1 MKKSRK
7 KLKPL
12 LFFLCFCCISVIS
25 TSLQAVE
32 IRFKD
37 GDIYFATLV
46 AETEKTIKVSF
57 FNQIYEVPK
66 TDLEFFDVSK
76 KGKEESYKVVKVILK
91 DGSSIKG
98 IYVEKNEIEYILK
111 TELGFLNL
119 KKTSINPPFP
129 KKEDSPE
136 FPRKYLFEEVKN
148 PETRIGI
155 STPIQAFIPAL
166 SNNTTGLI
174 GVSVFI
180 EPAFV
185 QWSSWMGGF
194 RMELL
199 QSLPKT
205 SLQIAQSS
213 IYAIHPFWDSE
224 DKYHHLFYGL
234 SLGVANLQ
242 YRVPTGSG
250 DTRSGL
256 NFFTT
261 FELIYEYSKW
271 TNVFIRSS
279 LKSSFYIEPKE
290 IIPALGIEFS
300 AGVRL

>member
-1 MKKSRK
+1 MKKSIK
-7 KLKPL
+7 KSNTLL
-12 LFFLCFCCISVIS
+12 LSFYFLFFNILS

-57 FNQIYEVPK
+57 FNETYEVPK

-76 KGKEESYKVVKVILK
+76 KGKEESYKVVKVTLR
-91 DGSSIKG
+91 DGSTIKG
-98 IYVEKNEIEYILK
+98 IYVEENENEYILK

-136 FPRKYLFEEVKN
+136 FPRKYLLEEVKN

-155 STPIQAFIPAL
+155 STPFHVFIPPL
-166 SNNTTGLI
+166 SQNTVGLV
-174 GVSVFI
+174 GVSLFI

-185 QWSSWMGGF
+185 QWRAWMGGF

-199 QSLPKT
+199 QSVPKT

-213 IYAIHPFWDSE
+213 VYAFHPFWDSE

-242 YRVPTGSG
+242 YKVPTGSG

-256 NFFTT
+256 NPFTT
-261 FELIYEYSKW
+261 FELIYEYSGW
-271 TNVFIRSS
+271 SSLFLRSS
-279 LKSSFYIEPKE
+279 LKSSFYFEPKE
-290 IIPALGIEFS
+290 VIPALGIEFS

>member
-7 KLKPL
+7 KDIIL
-12 LFFLCFCCISVIS
+12 LFFLYFSLLPAIS
-25 TSLQAVE
+25 TSLNAVE
-32 IRFKD
+32 LRFKE
-37 GDIYFATLV
+37 GNIYFATLMN
-46 AETEKTIKVSF
+46 ETEKTIKVSYM
-57 FNQIYEVPK
+57 NEIYEVPK
-66 TDLEFFDVSK
+66 TDLEFYDVSK
-76 KGKEESYKVVKVILK
+76 KGRNESYKVSKVTLR

-98 IYVEKNEIEYILK
+98 IYVEENENEFILK

-155 STPIQAFIPAL
+155 STPFHVFIPPL
-166 SNNTTGLI
+166 SQNTVGLV
-174 GVSVFI
+174 GVSLFI

-185 QWSSWMGGF
+185 QWRAWMGGF

-199 QSLPKT
+199 QSVPKS

-213 IYAIHPFWDSE
+213 FYAIHPFWDSE

-234 SLGVANLQ
+234 SLGLANLQ
-242 YRVPTGSG
+242 YKVPTGSG

-256 NFFTT
+256 NPFTT
-261 FELIYEYSKW
+261 FELMYEYSGW
-271 TNVFIRSS
+271 SSLFLRSS
-279 LKSSFYIEPKE
+279 LKSNFYLEPKE
-290 IIPALGIEFS
+290 VIPSLGIEFS

>member
-1 MKKSRK
+1 MKKSIK
-7 KLKPL
+7 KVNTL
-12 LFFLCFCCISVIS
+12 LFFLFLCFFYGIS
-25 TSLQAVE
+25 TSLHAVE
-32 IRFKD
+32 LRFKD

-57 FNQIYEVPK
+57 FNETYEVPK

-76 KGKEESYKVVKVILK
+76 KGKEESYKVVKVILR

-98 IYVEKNEIEYILK
+98 IYVEENENEFILK

-129 KKEDSPE
+129 RKEDSPE

-155 STPIQAFIPAL
+155 ATPFHVFLPPL
-166 SNNTTGLI
+166 SNNTAGLV

-185 QWSSWMGGF
+185 QWRAWMGGF

-199 QSLPKT
+199 QSVPKT

-213 IYAIHPFWDSE
+213 VYAFHPFWDSE

-242 YRVPTGSG
+242 YKVPTGSG

-256 NFFTT
+256 NPFTT
-261 FELIYEYSKW
+261 FELIYEYSGW
-271 TNVFIRSS
+271 SSLFLRSS
-279 LKSSFYIEPKE
+279 LKSSFYFEPKE
-290 IIPALGIEFS
+290 VIPALGIEFS